1 MVSEVEATL
10 KADINPFEML
20 LSALPGGSITGA
32 PKIRAMQ
39 IINELEAAP
48 RGAYC
53 GSLGYFN
60 DDGTGS
66 WNILI
71 RSIQKY
77 QNDVSLW
84 AGGRIT
90 IASDCDAEYQE
101 CFDKVSALL
110 DLLNTWHRP
119 E

>member
-1 MVSEVEATL
+1 ME
-10 KADINPFEML
+10 
-20 LSALPGGSITGA
+20 
-32 PKIRAMQ
+32 
-39 IINELEAAP
+39 IIEELEDTP

-60 DDGTGS
+60 LDGTGS

-77 QNDVSLW
+77 QDDLSIW
-84 AGGRIT
+84 AGGGIT
-90 IASDCDAEYQE
+90 IASNAEAEYQE
-101 CFDKVSALL
+101 CFDKVSAML
-110 DLLNTWHRP
+110 DLLNTWYKP